1 MLLKKLSY
9 TGQMNTS
16 QVLIVGAGPTGL
28 MLALRLARHGVAF
41 RIIDKNSGP
50 GEASRAMAVHARTLE
65 FYQQMGFADELV
77 ALGIKIQAMHVHEAG
92 RELASLPL
100 GEIGAGL
107 SPYPFVLS
115 LPQDEHELFLIGK
128 LARAHVEVEWNTT
141 LDSWVQVDSEVQA
154 TLIKNGQV
162 QHGVFDYLCG
172 CDGARSTVRG
182 IAGIDFSGGTYDH
195 RYYVADAEVA
205 GDNTDLHAHL
215 GANTFALML
224 PVRTSGMQR
233 LIGILPDRPDGT
245 PAPVFDDIRG
255 EVESLLNI
263 QVNHVNWFS
272 TYRVHHRVAAQFRRR
287 RCFLLGDA
295 AHVHSPV
302 GGQGMNTGI
311 GDAVN
316 LAWKLAQKLHGQAG
330 DALLDTYESE
340 RIGFARSLVA
350 TTDRAFRAIVA
361 QGMGGRLLRRWLVPH
376 ALPYLSGFQR
386 ARRLLFKTVS
396 QIQVR
401 YEDSALSGG
410 HAEHLRGGD
419 RLPWLFD
426 GMQDNFIALRSMDWQ
441 LHIYGEP
448 APELLHEARI
458 LKLPVHCYTFNA
470 AARLAGLGR
479 DCAYLVRPDGHIA
492 LAMQLQQS
500 GAMRALALRLGL
512 DFSTSSEFKMTPSRN
527 EQA

>member
-1 MLLKKLSY
+1 
-9 TGQMNTS
+9 
-16 QVLIVGAGPTGL
+16 
-28 MLALRLARHGVAF
+28 
-41 RIIDKNSGP
+41 
-50 GEASRAMAVHARTLE
+50 
-65 FYQQMGFADELV
+65 
-77 ALGIKIQAMHVHEAG
+77 
-92 RELASLPL
+92 
-100 GEIGAGL
+100 
-107 SPYPFVLS
+107 
-115 LPQDEHELFLIGK
+115 
-128 LARAHVEVEWNTT
+128 
-141 LDSWVQVDSEVQA
+141 
-154 TLIKNGQV
+154 
-162 QHGVFDYLCG
+162 
-172 CDGARSTVRG
+172 
-182 IAGIDFSGGTYDH
+182 
-195 RYYVADAEVA
+195 
-205 GDNTDLHAHL
+205 
-215 GANTFALML
+215 
-224 PVRTSGMQR
+224 
-233 LIGILPDRPDGT
+233 
-245 PAPVFDDIRG
+245 
-255 EVESLLNI
+255 
-263 QVNHVNWFS
+263 
-272 TYRVHHRVAAQFRRR
+272 VHHRVAAQFRRR

-316 LAWKLAQKLHGQAG
+316 LAWKLAKKLHGQAG

-361 QGMGGRLLRRWLVPH
+361 QGAAGRLLRRWLVPH

-410 HAEHLRGGD
+410 HADHLRGGD
-419 RLPWLFD
+419 RLPWLSD

-448 APELLHEARI
+448 APELLHEART

-470 AARLAGLGR
+470 AARQAGLGR
-479 DCAYLVRPDGHIA
+479 DMAYLVRPDGHIA
-492 LAMQLQQS
+492 LALQLQES

-512 DFSTSSEFKMTPSRN
+512 DFGTSTQLKMGPSRN